1 MRESGYR
8 RNAETTQPAC
18 VECGATDRC
27 ADTCGQT
34 GLRLDLLDDDLA
46 RLAARGGR
54 PFTRRIAQA
63 ERDMLAGMGLPVP
76 RADRHQWRV
85 RVHQYGPDG
94 VRRVLSRAGRCAAEI
109 DEPVTAGATS

>member
-1 MRESGYR
+1 
-8 RNAETTQPAC
+8 
-18 VECGATDRC
+18 
-27 ADTCGQT
+27 
-34 GLRLDLLDDDLA
+34 
-46 RLAARGGR
+46 
-54 PFTRRIAQA
+54 
-63 ERDMLAGMGLPVP
+63 MLAGMGLPVP